1 MSLTSQSGRQRRPRQ
16 HYRQEKRF
24 NKIDNCE
31 YSKIG
36 DKPLLVDLAL
46 WNAKI
51 YTAGEIL
58 EGGVAIE
65 DGRIFKVAKEPNLPT
80 ASKRIDIKGRVV
92 LPGLIDV
99 HVHLRDQQLAYK
111 EDFYSGTTAAAAGG
125 VTLGLDMPNNKPV
138 TMSAETLIKRM
149 RMAETRV
156 VVNVAFFSAF
166 PKHLREMPSIVEEG
180 AVGFKLYMP
189 QRIGGLD
196 IHDDEM
202 LLQGF
207 NEAERLE
214 VPIAVHA
221 EDVAMLEKNRR
232 KMKHAGCKGID
243 AYQKVHSIEVE
254 QRATRRAIELVEK
267 SGVHV
272 HFCHVSSATALE
284 AISKAKAQGLPITCE
299 VTPHNLL
306 LSSEDLQQHGAL
318 ALTNPPLRTK
328 RNVEA
333 LWKGLEQGSVDLIAT
348 DHAPHTI
355 EEKEVASI
363 WQAKPGIPGLETLLP
378 LLLTQVNRGHLTI
391 SDLVRATSE
400 KPAEIFGLPNRGR
413 IERGYCADLV
423 VIDPDR
429 QYEIDASNFYSKAKY
444 SPFDG
449 WTVTGRPAKT
459 FVSGRLVMD
468 EGEIV
473 GEPGTGQVI
482 RR

>member
-1 MSLTSQSGRQRRPRQ
+1 M
-16 HYRQEKRF
+16 
-24 NKIDNCE
+24 
-31 YSKIG
+31 
-36 DKPLLVDLAL
+36 LVDLTL

-58 EGGVAIE
+58 EGGVAID
-65 DGRIFKVAKEPNLPT
+65 DGRIFKVAKEPNLPM
-80 ASKRIDIKGRVV
+80 ASKRIDINGRLV
-92 LPGLIDV
+92 LPGLIDA

-138 TMSAETLIKRM
+138 TMSAEALIKRM
-149 RMAETRV
+149 GMAETRV

-166 PKHLREMPSIVEEG
+166 PKRLREMQSIVEEG
-180 AVGFKLYMP
+180 AIGFKLYMP

-207 NEAERLE
+207 NEAEQLE

-221 EDVAMLEKNRR
+221 EDVTMLEKSRR
-232 KMKHAGCKGID
+232 ELKRAGREGIG
-243 AYQKVHSIEVE
+243 AFQEVHSIEAE

-267 SGVHV
+267 SGVRI
-272 HFCHVSSATALE
+272 HFCHVSSAAALK
-284 AISKAKAQGLPITCE
+284 AILKAKTQGLPVTCE

-306 LSSEDLQQHGAL
+306 LSSEDLQHQGAL
-318 ALTNPPLRTK
+318 ALTDPPLRTK
-328 RNVEA
+328 RDVEA
-333 LWKGLEQGSVDLIAT
+333 LWKGLEHGSVDLIAT

-355 EEKEVASI
+355 EEKEVRSI
-363 WQAKPGIPGLETLLP
+363 WQARSGIPGLETLLP
-378 LLLTQVNRGHLTI
+378 LLLSQVNRGRLSI
-391 SDLVRATSE
+391 SDLVRVTSE
-400 KPAEIFGLPNRGR
+400 KPAEVFNLPNRGR
-413 IERGYCADLV
+413 IERGYYADLAV
-423 VIDPDR
+423 VDLDQ
-429 QYEIDASNFYSKAKY
+429 QYEIDASNFYSRAKY

-449 WTVTGRPAKT
+449 WTVTGRPVKT

-468 EGEIV
+468 DGEIV
-473 GEPGTGQVI
+473 AEPGTGQVI

>member
-1 MSLTSQSGRQRRPRQ
+1 M
-16 HYRQEKRF
+16 
-24 NKIDNCE
+24 
-31 YSKIG
+31 
-36 DKPLLVDLAL
+36 LVDLVL

-65 DGRIFKVAKEPNLPT
+65 AGHVFKVAKEPNLPK
-80 ASKRIDIKGRVV
+80 ASKRIDIKGRLI
-92 LPGLIDV
+92 LPGLIDA

-111 EDFYSGTTAAAAGG
+111 ENFYSGTAAAATGG
-125 VTLGLDMPNNKPV
+125 VTLGIDMPNNKPV
-138 TMSAETLIKRM
+138 TMSAEALIKRM

-166 PKHLREMPSIVEEG
+166 PKHLREMQSIVEEG

-189 QRIGGLD
+189 HRIGGLD
-196 IHDDEM
+196 IYDDEM

-207 NEAERLE
+207 NEAEQLE
-214 VPIAVHA
+214 VPVAVHA
-221 EDVAMLEKNRR
+221 EDVVMLEKSMR
-232 KMKHAGCKGID
+232 KMKSAGRNGIN
-243 AYQKVHSIEVE
+243 AFQEVHSIEAE
-254 QRATRRAIELVEK
+254 QRAIRRAIGFVEK
-267 SGVHV
+267 SGAHV
-272 HFCHVSSATALE
+272 HFCHVSSATALK
-284 AISKAKAQGLPITCE
+284 AILKAKTQGLPVTCE

-306 LSSEDLQQHGAL
+306 LSSEDLQHQGAL
-318 ALTNPPLRTK
+318 ALTDPPLRTK

-355 EEKEVASI
+355 EEKEVESI

-378 LLLTQVNRGHLTI
+378 LLLSQVNRGRLTI

-400 KPAEIFGLPNRGR
+400 KPAEIFGLPNRGS
-413 IERGYCADLV
+413 IERGCCADLTV
-423 VIDPDR
+423 VDLDQ
-429 QYEIDASNFYSKAKY
+429 QYEIDASNFYSRAKY

-449 WTVTGRPAKT
+449 WAVTGRPVKT

-468 EGEIV
+468 DGEIV